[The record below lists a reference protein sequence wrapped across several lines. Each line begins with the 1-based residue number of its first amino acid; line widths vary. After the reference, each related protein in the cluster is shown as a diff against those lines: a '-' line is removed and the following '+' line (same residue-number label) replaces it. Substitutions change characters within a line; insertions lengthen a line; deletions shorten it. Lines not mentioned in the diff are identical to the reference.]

1 VIGAIS
7 WPSGEPVVDVRVG
20 GATLEITGEAGASR
34 RLPFD
39 MGFLRIGD

>member
-1 VIGAIS
+1 
-7 WPSGEPVVDVRVG
+7 VVDVRVG
-20 GATLEITGEAGASR
+20 DATLEITGEAGASR